1 MWCEKSLQKVSWR
14 ISAYLSLTHYCRTQ
28 RLPPSGGRGRK
39 FTLQQENAIV
49 QMVIANNSIRLREI
63 CNNIITDIGVF
74 ANIEKVGTTTIAR
87 VLKKHQIR
95 MKQLYTVPFERN
107 SERVKELRYQYVQV
121 RLNTTHTGILF
132 VILHKTVSY
141 AIFVLWYLVYSLISW
156 REPWHLKP
164 VKMNIRSFLWM
175 RLASTWQK
183 HAAVGGTWLEK
194 GRR

>member
-1 MWCEKSLQKVSWR
+1 
-14 ISAYLSLTHYCRTQ
+14 
-28 RLPPSGGRGRK
+28 
-39 FTLQQENAIV
+39 
-49 QMVIANNSIRLREI
+49 MVIANNSIRLREI

-74 ANIEKVGTTTIAR
+74 ANIENVGTTTIAR

-141 AIFVLWYLVYSLISW
+141 AIFVLWYLVYSLIS
-156 REPWHLKP
+156 
-164 VKMNIRSFLWM
+164 
-175 RLASTWQK
+175 
-183 HAAVGGTWLEK
+183 
-194 GRR
+194 